1 MPSFA
6 YASHLAPNKQPIAPP
21 APKMNYSS
29 HLAPA
34 RPTTPAP
41 GGRAGAY
48 ASHLAGARSKA
59 GASAAKSGTGYA
71 QALAPPAPNPFAGM
85 Y

>member
-6 YASHLAPNKQPIAPP
+6 YASHLSPNSPMPAPP
-21 APKMNYSS
+21 RPAASSSAYASHFAPS
-29 HLAPA
+29 

-41 GGRAGAY
+41 MRGGGGAY
-48 ASHLAGARSKA
+48 ASHLAPDGPMP
-59 GASAAKSGTGYA
+59 
-71 QALAPPAPNPFAGM
+71 APPMPTGPNPFAGM

>member
-6 YASHLAPNKQPIAPP
+6 YASHLSPQPAPP
-21 APKMNYSS
+21 RPAPTASPYAS
-29 HLAPA
+29 HMAPS

-41 GGRAGAY
+41 MRGVGAKYATHLSGNQPAPPRPNAGAY
-48 ASHLAGARSKA
+48 ASHLPKG
-59 GASAAKSGTGYA
+59 
-71 QALAPPAPNPFAGM
+71 PNPFEGM